1 MATEANNQAVSA
13 AGGAEH
19 APAAVAVRHHRRK
32 ELIGVVTSAKMQKT
46 IVVRVTR
53 RMKHKLYV
61 RYVQVVKKFYA
72 HDEQGDA
79 RVGDT
84 VRIVETRPMSKLK
97 RWRLAEVMSRS
108 TKVR

>member
-1 MATEANNQAVSA
+1 
-13 AGGAEH
+13 
-19 APAAVAVRHHRRK
+19 
-32 ELIGVVTSAKMQKT
+32 MQKT

>member
-1 MATEANNQAVSA
+1 MATEPNSQADST
-13 AGGAEH
+13 AGGAAET
-19 APAAVAVRHHRRK
+19 PAAAVRRRK
-32 ELIGVVTSAKMQKT
+32 ELVGVVTSAKMQKT

-53 RMKHKLYV
+53 RIKHNLYV
-61 RYVQVVKKFYA
+61 RYVRVSKKFYA

-79 RVGDT
+79 RTGDT